1 MIIKKIKLPS
11 LENMIGFIYHWYVD
25 DEFNK
30 EGEKEL
36 VIRAYAITKDQKTI
50 ILHIKYFQPWIYL
63 EFKSGGETSND
74 WDQLKSPIKNK
85 IVERCK
91 HLQKNT
97 FYLVHKKKLYFDDQ
111 AEYPFFKL
119 RFSTLQVRRNVF
131 YSLQNYVVRSLGK
144 HYTIAC
150 HEHEATPLLQ
160 LIVSKNLP
168 TAGWIHFDG
177 CPVATEERVSGAYE
191 EYTVHYEKLQAAT
204 SKEEIALGIPV
215 PTVLSFDIEVYS
227 SNPQRMPLAEVEA
240 DKIFQISCV
249 LEKFPNTT
257 QKYLLTLGKVTSSIV
272 GKDVICIQ
280 CKDEKNLLLGF
291 TKLIRETNPH
301 MVVGYNIFGFDIPYM
316 IKRCK
321 MLDILSEFDLL
332 GIPDF
337 KHAPEKEIKW
347 SSSAYSYQEFH
358 YLDTEGRVFVD
369 LLPVVKRDYKFSNY
383 KLKTVST
390 FFLGETKDPLTPQ
403 DIFKAYELGCMGD
416 LNGVKKLS
424 QCGKYCVQ
432 DSALVL
438 KLFGVLQLWIGLS
451 EMAKICNVPMMF
463 LFTKGQ
469 QIKVFSQVYK
479 KCFHDNILIQSIQDH
494 ELLQK
499 CQGYSG
505 AFVFPPEPGIYDW
518 VIPFDFS
525 SLYPTTI
532 IAYNIDYST
541 LVVDE
546 SKVNLKDCHIIEWD
560 DHINCEHDTSV
571 KKAGASKSRVLCGSH
586 RYVFKKEPLGVIPS
600 LLKNLLNQRSETK
613 KQMKSVKKECSDKD
627 AAETRLTV
635 LDKRQ
640 LAYKL
645 SANSMYG
652 AMGVKKGYLPFMP
665 GAMST
670 TAMGRASIQKAA
682 EFVKKTYDGQL
693 IYGDSVSKDTPIS
706 ICEQNRIRVVSIE
719 ALFEMHEDDK
729 MEYPEFKPGVEGL
742 TQKER
747 VEPIRNIQVMSK
759 SGWSRIVKVIRHYTN
774 KQMFRVTTT
783 SGIVEVTEDHSLLNI
798 FGDLKKPGDIE
809 VGDDLLYW
817 NSVDFWESKRLELS
831 LEITDAMEIL
841 ANGTVVFNKKNQPN
855 EKNDIMMLYLYMS
868 QKFPNTIL
876 EEKEDKV
883 LFFPNHQQQHLGRI
897 LKIEKLGSCK
907 DFVYDIETEDGTF
920 HAGIGNL
927 IVKNTDSIYCHF
939 PGYTDAKK
947 SWQMAKKVEDQLL
960 KLFPPPMKL
969 VFEEKIYKKFLI
981 LTKKRYMAYTC
992 GEDGELDEKLTIRG
1006 VLLARRDNCKWIR
1019 VLYEKVVRSLMNGDS
1034 QASVYE
1040 LINNHVLELM
1050 QWRVTQRSYFV
1061 ISKQVNKEYKIRP
1074 LPTEYKKMK
1083 KRLEDLG
1090 IHTFPGEE
1098 GFKIEYFN
1106 SNLTNEA
1113 VFSKN
1118 AWFEEYILRSKPAH
1132 VQLAHKMT
1140 LRGKPVEAGS
1150 RIEFLIINHIDSK
1163 AKLCERVEDPIYYKS
1178 HRDLLRLD
1186 RLYYLGCLSEPL
1198 DQLLNVVFHRKDFV
1212 TNLHDYHVKHYKV
1225 MSELKAKYAP
1235 IILLGDEKYKAPVK
1249 RKPAKK
1255 KPKVVEPIPDNKSVY
1270 DYI

>member
-1 MIIKKIKLPS
+1 MIS
-11 LENMIGFIYHWYVD
+11 FIYHWYVD

-36 VIRAYAITKDQKTI
+36 AIRAYGITKDQKTI
-50 ILHIKYFQPWIYL
+50 ILHIKNFQPWIYL
-63 EFKSGGETSND
+63 EIKKDGDTSND
-74 WDQLKSPIKNK
+74 WDQIKSLLKNK
-85 IVERCK
+85 IRDRCK
-91 HLQKNT
+91 HLEKST
-97 FYLVHKKKLYFDDQ
+97 FYLEHRKKLYFDDQ
-111 AEYPFFKL
+111 IEYPFFKI
-119 RFSTLQVRRNVF
+119 RFNTIQVRKNVY
-131 YSLQNYVVRSLGK
+131 YSLQNYTIRLLGK
-144 HYTIAC
+144 QYTVAC

-160 LIVSKNLP
+160 LIVSKSLP
-168 TAGWIHFDG
+168 TAGWIHFKG
-177 CPVATEERVSGAYE
+177 SPVPEEERVSKLYDEFVVSYDDLKRASIE
-191 EYTVHYEKLQAAT
+191 EEV
-204 SKEEIALGIPV
+204 SLGVPV
-215 PTVLSFDIEVYS
+215 PCVLSFDIEVYS
-227 SNPQRMPLAEVEA
+227 SNPQRMPLAEVEQ

-249 LEKFPNTT
+249 LEKFPSITE
-257 QKYLLTLGKVTSSIV
+257 KYLLTLGKVSSTIV
-272 GKDVICIQ
+272 GSDVQNIQ
-280 CKDEKNLLLGF
+280 CKDEKMLLLSF
-291 TKLIRETNPH
+291 TKLIRQTNPH
-301 MVVGYNIFGFDIPYM
+301 MIVGYNIFGFDIPYM

-321 MLDILSEFDLL
+321 LYDILSDFDLL
-332 GIPDF
+332 GIPNF

-403 DIFKAYELGCMGD
+403 DIFKAYELGCLGD
-416 LNGVKKLS
+416 ANGIKKLS

-479 KCFHDNILIQSIQDH
+479 KCFDDHILVQSIQDH

-541 LVVDE
+541 LVLDE
-546 SKVNLKDCHIIEWD
+546 SKVNINDCHLVEWE
-560 DHINCEHDTSV
+560 DHINCEHDTTV
-571 KKAGASKSRVLCGSH
+571 KKAGSSKSRVLCGKH
-586 RYVFKKEPLGVIPS
+586 RYLFRKEPLGVIPS
-600 LLKNLLNQRSETK
+600 LLMNLLNQRSETK
-613 KQMKSVKKECSDKD
+613 KQMKSVKKICTDKEV
-627 AAETRLTV
+627 AETRLTV

-682 EFVKKTYDGQL
+682 EFVKKKYDGHL
-693 IYGDSVSKDTPIS
+693 IYGDSVAKDTPLA
-706 ICEQNRIRVVSIE
+706 ICESNTVRVVSIE
-719 ALFEMHEDDK
+719 DLFNTFEKDK
-729 MEYPEFKPGVEGL
+729 KDYPEFKPNSTGL
-742 TQKER
+742 SNKER
-747 VEPIRNIQVMSK
+747 IEPLTNIKVMSK
-759 SGWSRIVKVIRHYTN
+759 SGWSQIRKVIRHHTN
-774 KQMFRVTTT
+774 KNMFRVMTT
-783 SGIVEVTEDHSLLNI
+783 SGIVDVTEDHSLLDKL
-798 FGDLKKPGDIE
+798 GKQVKPGEIN
-809 VGDDLLYW
+809 VGDELLYW
-817 NSVDFWESKRLELS
+817 NSNEFWESTRLELS
-831 LEITDAMEIL
+831 LDITDTIEIL
-841 ANGTVVFNKKNQPN
+841 SNGTVVFYFNDSKTSI
-855 EKNDIMMLYLYMS
+855 KNDIMMLYLYLS
-868 QKFPNTIL
+868 QKFPKTCI
-876 EEKEDKV
+876 EYYPDKV
-883 LFFPNHQQQHLGRI
+883 LFYPNQQEYLGKI
-897 LKIEKLGSCK
+897 LEIQDLGPCE

-969 VFEEKIYKKFLI
+969 VFEEKIYSKFLI

-992 GEDGELDEKLTIRG
+992 GENGEMDEKLTIRG

-1019 VLYEKVVRSLMNGDS
+1019 VLYEKVVRALMNADS
-1034 QASVYE
+1034 QHSVYE
-1040 LINNHVLELM
+1040 LINGVVLDLM
-1050 QWRVTQRSYFV
+1050 YWKLNQKGYFV
-1061 ISKQVNKEYKIRP
+1061 ISKQVNKEYKVRP
-1074 LPTEYKKMK
+1074 LPTESKKMF

-1090 IHTFPGEE
+1090 IYDYPKDLKPTEIDHL
-1098 GFKIEYFN
+1098 N
-1106 SNLTNEA
+1106 SNITNEQ
-1113 VFSKN
+1113 VLKKLGMV
-1118 AWFEEYILRSKPAH
+1118 WFEKYILRSKPAH
-1132 VQLAHKMT
+1132 VQLASKMT

-1150 RIEFLIINHIDSK
+1150 RIEFLVIQNIDTK
-1163 AKLCERVEDPIYYKS
+1163 AKLCDRLEDPVYYKS

-1198 DQLLNVVFHRKDFV
+1198 DQLLNVVYRNKNFV
-1212 TNLHDYHVKHYKV
+1212 SKIHDYHVNMFKV
-1225 MSELKAKYAP
+1225 MEEIKRLNSP
-1235 IILLGDEKYKAPVK
+1235 IILLGDEVYKPPIK
-1249 RKPAKK
+1249 RKTKK
-1255 KPKVVEPIPDNKSVY
+1255 KTKIEPIPENKSVY

>member
-1 MIIKKIKLPS
+1 
-11 LENMIGFIYHWYVD
+11 MIGFIYHWYVD

-30 EGEKEL
+30 DGEKEL
-36 VIRAYAITKDQKTI
+36 AIRAYGITKDQKTI
-50 ILHIKYFQPWIYL
+50 ILHIKNFQPWIYL
-63 EFKSGGETSND
+63 EIKKDGETSND
-74 WDQLKSPIKNK
+74 WDQIKNLLKNK
-85 IVERCK
+85 IRDRCK
-91 HLQKNT
+91 HLEKSV
-97 FYLVHKKKLYFDDQ
+97 FYLEHRKKLYFDDQ
-111 AEYPFFKL
+111 TEYPFFKL
-119 RFSTLQVRRNVF
+119 RFNTIQVRRSVY
-131 YSLQNYVVRSLGK
+131 YSLQNYIIRLMGK
-144 HYTIAC
+144 QYSIAC

-160 LIVSKNLP
+160 LIVSKSLP
-168 TAGWIHFDG
+168 TAGWIHFSGGHVPD
-177 CPVATEERVSGAYE
+177 EERVSKLYE
-191 EYTVHYEKLQAAT
+191 EYTVNYDDLKRAT
-204 SKEEIALGIPV
+204 PEEEVSMGVPV
-215 PTVLSFDIEVYS
+215 PCVVSFDIEVYS
-227 SNPQRMPLAEVEA
+227 SNPQRMPLAEVEQ
-240 DKIFQISCV
+240 DRIFQISCV
-249 LEKFPNTT
+249 LEKYGPITE
-257 QKYLLTLGKVTSSIV
+257 KYLLTLGKISPSVL
-272 GKDVICIQ
+272 GKDVQYIE
-280 CKDEKNLLLGF
+280 CKDEKKLLLTF
-291 TKLIRETNPH
+291 TSLIRQTNPH
-301 MVVGYNIFGFDIPYM
+301 IIVGYNIFGFDIPYM

-321 MLDILSEFDLL
+321 MFDILSEFDLL
-332 GIPDF
+332 GIPNF

-416 LNGVKKLS
+416 LQGIKKLS

-479 KCFHDNILIQSIQDH
+479 KCFDDHILVQSIQDH

-541 LVVDE
+541 LVLDE
-546 SKVNLKDCHIIEWD
+546 SKVNLKDCHVVEWE

-571 KKAGASKSRVLCGSH
+571 KKSGASKTRVLCGRH
-586 RYVFKKEPLGVIPS
+586 RYVFRKKPLGVIPS
-600 LLKNLLNQRSETK
+600 LLMNLLNQRSETK
-613 KQMKSVKKECSDKD
+613 KQMKSVKKICKDKEV
-627 AAETRLTV
+627 AETRLTV

-652 AMGVKKGYLPFMP
+652 AMGVRKGYLPFMP

-682 EFVKKTYDGQL
+682 EFVKNTYDGQL
-693 IYGDSVSKDTPIS
+693 IYGDSVAKDTPIA
-706 ICEQNRIRVVSIE
+706 ICEGWTIRVVSVE
-719 ALFEMHEDDK
+719 SLFEVYEKDK
-729 MEYPEFKPGVEGL
+729 KDYPEFKPDEFGL
-742 TQKER
+742 SQKER
-747 VEPIRNIQVMSK
+747 VEPSHVIKIMSK
-759 SGWSRIVKVIRHYTN
+759 TGWSRIRKVIRHYTKKN
-774 KQMFRVTTT
+774 MYRVTTT
-783 SGIVEVTEDHSLLNI
+783 SGIVEVTEDHSLLDELGNQI
-798 FGDLKKPGDIE
+798 KPVDTKIGDS
-809 VGDDLLYW
+809 LLYW
-817 NSVDFWESKRLELS
+817 DSNDFWETTRLELS
-831 LEITDAMEIL
+831 LDITDAMEIL
-841 ANGTVVFNKKNQPN
+841 SNGIIVFYKKKQHT
-855 EKNDIMMLYLYMS
+855 KNDIMMLYLYMS
-868 QKFPNTIL
+868 QKFPKTCI
-876 EEKEDKV
+876 EDHPDKV
-883 LFFPNHQQQHLGRI
+883 LFFPNQQEHLGKI
-897 LKIEKLGSCK
+897 LDIKNLGPCE

-947 SWQMAKKVEDQLL
+947 SWLMAKKVEDQLL
-960 KLFPPPMKL
+960 KLFPSPMKL
-969 VFEEKIYKKFLI
+969 VFEEKIYSKFLI

-992 GEDGELDEKLTIRG
+992 GEDGEMDEKLTIRG

-1019 VLYEKVVRSLMNGDS
+1019 MLYEQVVRALMNAET
-1034 QASVYE
+1034 QQLVYE
-1040 LINNHVLELM
+1040 LINQHVLDLM
-1050 QWRVTQRSYFV
+1050 CWKINQRSYFV

-1074 LPTEYKKMK
+1074 LPTEPKKLC

-1090 IHTFPGEE
+1090 IFDYPKEE
-1098 GFKIEYFN
+1098 IKVAHLN
-1106 SNLTNEA
+1106 TNLMNEE
-1113 VFSKN
+1113 VVQKYP
-1118 AWFEEYILRSKPAH
+1118 WFEKYILRSKPAH
-1132 VQLAHKMT
+1132 VQLASKMT
-1140 LRGKPVEAGS
+1140 MRGKPVEAGS
-1150 RIEFLIINHIDSK
+1150 RIEFLVIQNIDTK
-1163 AKLCERVEDPIYYKS
+1163 AKLCDRLEDPVYFKS
-1178 HRDLLRLD
+1178 HCDLLRLD

-1198 DQLLNVVFHRKDFV
+1198 DQLLNVVYPHKNFV
-1212 TNLHDYHVKHYKV
+1212 SKLHDYHICKFKV
-1225 MSELKAKYAP
+1225 MDEMKKLNCP
-1235 IILLGDEKYKAPVK
+1235 IILLGDEVYKPPTK
-1249 RKPAKK
+1249 RKAKK
-1255 KPKVVEPIPDNKSVY
+1255 KKVEPIPENKSLY